1 MASSAAIKA
10 YGAVHDTDPKKVI
23 FDALKGFLEKVE
35 PNGADY
41 MVCVYE
47 RPEQMQMDSGV
58 KLYIPATAS
67 RRTEDK
73 FQGNVG
79 LIVKA
84 GPNVDDHAHRF
95 HGGKVPQVGD
105 WVGFSTTDAIQ
116 FVLGERMIRLLKAD
130 FVRFVLTDPDC
141 VI

>member
-1 MASSAAIKA
+1 MAVAT
-10 YGAVHDTDPKKVI
+10 AVYKHQHDKDPKTVI
-23 FDALKGFLEKVE
+23 FDALKGLIEKVE
-35 PNGADY
+35 PNGPDY

-47 RPEQMQMDSGV
+47 RPNNIDVGGGK
-58 KLYIPATAS
+58 KLWMPDNAS
-67 RRTEDK
+67 RLSEDK

-84 GPNVDDHAHRF
+84 GPLVNDYAHRF
-95 HGGKVPQVGD
+95 KGGVAPQVGD
-105 WVGFSTTDAIQ
+105 WVGFNAGDAVQ

-130 FVRFVLTDPDC
+130 FVRFTLTDPDC